1 MYRKRIQGYIMEH
14 LKTFLFEGNF
24 FWQGSTAQH
33 RADSAPAAQTHNPAW
48 PLPWLQSG
56 VVIKSFHQTPRQSGK
71 HTEKKEVYFCIASM
85 YIVSIF
91 QYFLC
96 FQPQHVKWLQ
106 IVNVPVPAE
115 HNWGWN
121 SFSLKLQLQST
132 WKAVG
137 RGTETRKEQLK
148 FWPGDSKHYDSWNEF
163 SEELHNPLGE
173 QPTKETSLLQL
184 R

>member
-1 MYRKRIQGYIMEH
+1 MHTGIHHGA
-14 LKTFLFEGNF
+14 LKHISVWRQFLL
-24 FWQGSTAQH
+24 ARQH
-33 RADSAPAAQTHNPAW
+33 SSAPCSLSHNPPW

-56 VVIKSFHQTPRQSGK
+56 VVIKSFHQTPRQSSK
-71 HTEKKEVYFCIASM
+71 HMERKEVYFCIGSV
-85 YIVSIF
+85 YIFSIF

-106 IVNVPVPAE
+106 IANVPVPAE

-137 RGTETRKEQLK
+137 RATEMHKEQLK

-163 SEELHNPLGE
+163 SEELHNPSGE
-173 QPTKETSLLQL
+173 QPMKETSLLQL